1 MTTTI
6 QQLPAYPTEMDI
18 YIPPPPL
25 PFCDNFK
32 KYSGTI
38 FWGLLPYEIE
48 EKIMKI
54 LFEMYR
60 IECVKEFQH
69 NYLRTIIRGEMD
81 YTTFKYKEYEL
92 NQELEG
98 ISKEILRVSGY
109 CKKYNPYEHNK
120 LGRSIKIFKRY
131 MGNEHKYRQES
142 ILTKWRE
149 WNERDYYMLNGNE
162 KRYSSCEKF
171 HTRFIRDTIILNSVD
186 NDYQNS
192 YGNSWLVMNINMRCS
207 IRQLKDFVKENFY
220 PNQIKQWFKGLSK
233 YNTKNKNELIKR
245 IYNYPCHS

>member
-6 QQLPAYPTEMDI
+6 QQLPTYPSEMDI

-32 KYSGTI
+32 KYSGNI

-69 NYLRTIIRGEMD
+69 NYLRTIIRGEMS
-81 YTTFKYKEYEL
+81 YNTFKYKENEL
-92 NQELEG
+92 DKEIEN

-109 CKKYNPYEHNK
+109 CKKYNPNEHNK
-120 LGRSIKIFKRY
+120 LGRSIKVWKRHN
-131 MGNEHKYRQES
+131 GNEHRYRQES
-142 ILTKWRE
+142 VLTKWRE
-149 WNERDYYMLNGNE
+149 RNEGDHYALRD
-162 KRYSSCEKF
+162 KCRRYLKCEKF
-171 HTRFIRDTIILNSVD
+171 NTRFMRDTLLGDYD
-186 NDYQNS
+186 NDYFNS
-192 YGNSWLVMNINMRCS
+192 YSNSWLVMNINMRCS

-220 PNQIKQWFKGLSK
+220 PIHIKHWFKGLSK

>member
-25 PFCDNFK
+25 PFCDDFK

-38 FWGLLPYEIE
+38 FWGLLPLEIE

-69 NYLRTIIRGEMD
+69 KYLRTIIRGEMD
-81 YTTFKYKEYEL
+81 YNAFKVKE
-92 NQELEG
+92 NELEKEIEN
-98 ISKEILRVSGY
+98 ISNEILRVSGY
-109 CKKYNPYEHNK
+109 CKKHNPNEHNK
-120 LGRSIKIFKRY
+120 LGRSIKIFKRQ
-131 MGNEHKYRQES
+131 MGNEYRYIQKG
-142 ILTKWRE
+142 ILTEWR
-149 WNERDYYMLNGNE
+149 WRNERDRFALKGNCRRSNID
-162 KRYSSCEKF
+162 KRYES
-171 HTRFIRDTIILNSVD
+171 RFYRERICNIDYENSF
-186 NDYQNS
+186 S
-192 YGNSWLVMNINMRCS
+192 NSWLVMNINMNCS
-207 IRQLKDFVKENFY
+207 IKQLKDFVKENFY
-220 PNQIKQWFKGLSK
+220 PNQIKQWFKGLCK

>member
-1 MTTTI
+1 MTTI
-6 QQLPAYPTEMDI
+6 QQLPTYPSEMDI

-32 KYSGTI
+32 KYNGNI

-48 EKIMKI
+48 DMIMKI

-69 NYLRTIIRGEMD
+69 NYLRNIIRGEMD
-81 YTTFKYKEYEL
+81 YHSFKVKE
-92 NQELEG
+92 NELEKEIEN

-109 CKKYNPYEHNK
+109 LKRHQPHEHNK
-120 LGRSIKIFKRY
+120 LGRSIKIWKRHN
-131 MGNEHKYRQES
+131 GNEHKYRQES

-149 WNERDYYMLNGNE
+149 RDYMGYYGLRGDCIRPI
-162 KRYSSCEKF
+162 KSIKYSS
-171 HTRFIRDTIILNSVD
+171 RFSRDAVLDNWE
-186 NDYQNS
+186 NDYNNS
-192 YGNSWLVMNINMRCS
+192 FSDSWLVMNINMKCS

-220 PNQIKQWFKGLSK
+220 PNQIKVWFKGLSK
-233 YNTKNKNELIKR
+233 YKAINKNELIKR